1 MSVVEETEESVGT
14 VRPRCTTKVSPSLPP
29 PPPPCPPA
37 GSEPGV
43 AAAAVRGSPAGVEEG
58 NFSANE
64 GKRSGYKMTKGQKSN
79 CETATRR
86 RDVMQV
92 AKSIRI
98 TGSGCGVLWLS
109 ANAV

>member
-29 PPPPCPPA
+29 PPPPPCPPA

-43 AAAAVRGSPAGVEEG
+43 AAPAVRGSPAGVEEG

-64 GKRSGYKMTKGQKSN
+64 GKRGLVTKWQKGRSQM
-79 CETATRR
+79 ARQR
-86 RDVMQV
+86 RDG
-92 AKSIRI
+92 A
-98 TGSGCGVLWLS
+98 T
-109 ANAV
+109 